1 MGGGRG
7 GGGRRRRKKGWDE
20 ELGWR
25 RKRKVWRRRE
35 PTLQGADK
43 PVRAAFARGG
53 GRWSGENN
61 GV

>member
-1 MGGGRG
+1 MGR
-7 GGGRRRRKKGWDE
+7 RRRRKKGWDE
-20 ELGWR
+20 ALGWR

-35 PTLQGADK
+35 QTVQGADK